1 MSQIVS
7 TFAVNY
13 IGRPWRESI
22 PENKALYY
30 GLLGA
35 SAIAYLGALELLPE
49 LNEWLQ
55 LAKMSTE
62 YQSWLVTVMV
72 LDFVGSYALEAFWG
86 LFADVQPKPL
96 ILQGQKLRAN
106 RQKASLTE
114 KKRA

>member
-1 MSQIVS
+1 
-7 TFAVNY
+7 
-13 IGRPWRESI
+13 
-22 PENKALYY
+22 
-30 GLLGA
+30 
-35 SAIAYLGALELLPE
+35 
-49 LNEWLQ
+49 
-55 LAKMSTE
+55 
-62 YQSWLVTVMV
+62 MV